1 MAKGFRSLW
10 KDSDVRKID
19 AEINFFVARLN
30 FYCSWSSSKLDPR
43 NQDLLVTIQQRLA
56 SPDPSPNLRKALKL
70 RSPNTGK
77 WYLQGPQFEA
87 FKGKDSYFGWM
98 KGSTGSG
105 KTILSA
111 GIIDSLQQFCDQDP
125 ARSLAYF
132 FFDFNDAA
140 KQDANTMVKSL
151 LSQCLKRCFK
161 IPDAAQSLSIAASEQ
176 QLLDALRDTVETLPM
191 PFMVLDALDECNNRE
206 RLFEILEE
214 MQSWGNNSLRMLVT
228 SRTEAVDVE
237 DALEDLVLPE
247 SRTCLESHLVDE
259 DIRTYVHE
267 RLTKDKSFRRWQ
279 RDPEI
284 QKEIEQTLGKQAC
297 GMFRWAACQLDTL
310 THCLTLGKVRRTLQ
324 DLPKTLYDTY
334 DRMVRTINESQNG
347 EEALKVL
354 RWLVFARRPLSAQ
367 ELLQVTGI
375 VIEEDVPRF
384 DKDEVLKDP
393 RDILRICYGL

>member
-1 MAKGFRSLW
+1 MIHATVRIYSPTATNLTNRS
-10 KDSDVRKID
+10 
-19 AEINFFVARLN
+19 AG
-30 FYCSWSSSKLDPR
+30 
-43 NQDLLVTIQQRLA
+43 DLLVTIQKRLA

-87 FKGKDSYFGWM
+87 FKGKNSYFGWL

-111 GIIDSLQQFCDQDP
+111 GIIDSLQQFCDKDP

-140 KQDANTMVKSL
+140 NQDANTMVKSL
-151 LSQCLKRCFK
+151 LSQCLKRCSK
-161 IPDAAQSLSIAASEQ
+161 IPDAAQCLSIAASDQ
-176 QLLDALRDTVETLPM
+176 QLLDALRDTVENLPM

-214 MQSWGNNSLRMLVT
+214 MQSWRNNSLRMLVT

-247 SRTCLESHLVDE
+247 NRTYLESHLVDE

-297 GMFRWAACQLDTL
+297 GM
-310 THCLTLGKVRRTLQ
+310 
-324 DLPKTLYDTY
+324 
-334 DRMVRTINESQNG
+334 
-347 EEALKVL
+347 
-354 RWLVFARRPLSAQ
+354 
-367 ELLQVTGI
+367 
-375 VIEEDVPRF
+375 
-384 DKDEVLKDP
+384 
-393 RDILRICYGL
+393 YGLEATVYL

>member
-43 NQDLLVTIQQRLA
+43 NRDLLVTIQKRLA

-87 FKGKDSYFGWM
+87 LKGKDSYFGWL

-111 GIIDSLQQFCDQDP
+111 GIIDSLQQFCDKDP

-132 FFDFNDAA
+132 FFDFNDAT

-151 LSQCLKRCFK
+151 LSQCLKRCLK
-161 IPDAAQSLSIAASEQ
+161 IPDAAQSLCISASEQ
-176 QLLDALRDTVETLPM
+176 QLLDALRDTVETLSM

-206 RLFEILEE
+206 RLFDILEE
-214 MQSWGNNSLRMLVT
+214 MQSWGNNSLR
-228 SRTEAVDVE
+228 DG
-237 DALEDLVLPE
+237 
-247 SRTCLESHLVDE
+247 
-259 DIRTYVHE
+259 
-267 RLTKDKSFRRWQ
+267 K
-279 RDPEI
+279 EI
-284 QKEIEQTLGKQAC
+284 QKSREKSSRLLGSKPVEC
-297 GMFRWAACQLDTL
+297 SDGQLA
-310 THCLTLGKVRRTLQ
+310 
-324 DLPKTLYDTY
+324 
-334 DRMVRTINESQNG
+334 S
-347 EEALKVL
+347 
-354 RWLVFARRPLSAQ
+354 
-367 ELLQVTGI
+367 
-375 VIEEDVPRF
+375 
-384 DKDEVLKDP
+384 
-393 RDILRICYGL
+393 